1 MGDFTGICPGTLL
14 SAVGPPLSKR
24 SFCGLLIRAVFIAP
38 NGATSCCGTW
48 HLRGNT
54 QTEQC
59 LHTGAGGHHRV
70 PLPAV
75 PPSVRPSL
83 HSSHPPGCPGV
94 PLGGAELSPNTS
106 ARGVMGAI
114 KMGLGA
120 CGGKAWGGKEQGA
133 GGGRLRCAQGM
144 LEQPGPAVTFKFFH
158 FQSFRARRGPSQ
170 ITNTPIKTKKKKKG
184 REREESK
191 KKCPD
196 AHHDTPLPAI
206 YMFPLPSSRG

>member
-38 NGATSCCGTW
+38 NGTTSCCGTW

-70 PLPAV
+70 PLPAG

-133 GGGRLRCAQGM
+133 RGGSAQVCPRHVGTA
-144 LEQPGPAVTFKFFH
+144 GPCRDIQV
-158 FQSFRARRGPSQ
+158 
-170 ITNTPIKTKKKKKG
+170 
-184 REREESK
+184 
-191 KKCPD
+191 
-196 AHHDTPLPAI
+196 
-206 YMFPLPSSRG
+206 FPLPVLSRTARTKPDHKHSN